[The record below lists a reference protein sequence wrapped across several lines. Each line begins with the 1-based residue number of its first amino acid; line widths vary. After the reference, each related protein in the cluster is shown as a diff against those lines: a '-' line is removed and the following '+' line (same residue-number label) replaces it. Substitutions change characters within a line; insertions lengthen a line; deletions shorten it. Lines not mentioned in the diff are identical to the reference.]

1 MVKAAMP
8 GRPARRLSGRPRLA
22 TAALLCLNT
31 PMQKHRDL
39 WKEIIASALTAMAE
53 EAQGAG
59 AAAGTAIDS
68 NAMVV
73 ETPPKPEMGD
83 LAFPMFS
90 FARALRKAPPLI
102 AQEVVR
108 RIGESTAGQASA
120 MGEAAAAGPYVN
132 VRLERTSVIQEV
144 LREVAA
150 EGASYG
156 KSDALAGA
164 RVLLEFSCPN
174 TNKPLHIGH
183 LRNDAIGESLSR
195 ILREAGAELRKVNLI
210 NDRGVHICKSMLAY
224 RMFGG
229 ETTPESEGI
238 KGDHFVGDYY
248 VKYAQWAKDHPEAE
262 EQVRL
267 MLRQWEEGDPGV
279 MALWHRMN
287 GWVISGIEETYR
299 RTGVSFDQVYHESE
313 IYKLGRQEVLAG
325 LEKDIFQRDP
335 DGSVW
340 ADLSGKGMD
349 REVLLRSD
357 GTSIYLTQDI
367 GTAIQR
373 SRDWPFDRLIYVV
386 GSEQR
391 HHFKVLFQVLS
402 VLGYAW
408 AANLHHLAYGM
419 VNLPEGKMK
428 SREGTVVDADDL
440 LDELEAMAA
449 EEIRGKEREEDVGDL
464 SKTAR
469 EIALGALHYWLLQIS
484 PQKDM
489 TFDPKESLSFN
500 GNTGPYL
507 QYSGARISS
516 VLRKFEQRKD
526 SFREGRVSP
535 ASLGLPEEWEIA
547 KALALFPETVAAAAR
562 DLNPSVLA
570 VSLFELCKAFSRY
583 YQDNPILRNEDA
595 SLVVSRI
602 ALLRGVLQVLR
613 NGLALLGIPF
623 LEAM

>member
-1 MVKAAMP
+1 
-8 GRPARRLSGRPRLA
+8 
-22 TAALLCLNT
+22 
-31 PMQKHRDL
+31 MQKYRDL
-39 WKEIIASALTAMAE
+39 WKEIIAGALTAMADE
-53 EAQGAG
+53 TKGAG
-59 AAAGTAIDS
+59 AASGPVIDPNAII
-68 NAMVV
+68 V
-73 ETPPKPEMGD
+73 ETPPKPDLGD
-83 LAFPMFS
+83 IAFPMFP
-90 FARALRKAPPLI
+90 FARSLRKAPPLI
-102 AQEVVR
+102 AQEVVK
-108 RIGESTAGQASA
+108 RIGGAGAAGSRTAAG
-120 MGEAAAAGPYVN
+120 GEAIAAGPYVN
-132 VRLERTSVIQEV
+132 VRLDRTAVIEEI

-150 EGASYG
+150 EGTRYG
-156 KSDALAGA
+156 KSDALARA
-164 RVLLEFSCPN
+164 RILLEFSCPN

-195 ILREAGAELRKVNLI
+195 ILAEAGAELRKVNLI

-262 EQVRL
+262 EQVRV
-267 MLRQWEEGDPGV
+267 MLRQWEEGDPEV
-279 MALWHRMN
+279 IALWRRMN
-287 GWVISGIEETYR
+287 GWVIAGIEQTYR
-299 RTGVSFDQVYHESE
+299 RTGVTFDQVYYESE
-313 IYKLGRQEVLAG
+313 IYTLGKQEVLAG
-325 LEKDIFQRDP
+325 LEKGIFQRDP

-340 ADLSGKGMD
+340 ADLTDKGMD

-357 GTSIYLTQDI
+357 GTSIYMTQDI

-373 SRDWPFDRLIYVV
+373 SRDWPFDKLVYVV

-402 VLGYAW
+402 VLGYPW

-440 LDELEAMAA
+440 LDELEGMAA

-469 EIALGALHYWLLQIS
+469 EIALGALHYWLLQTS

-489 TFDPKESLSFN
+489 TFDPKESLAFN

-507 QYSGARISS
+507 QYTGARISS

-526 SFREGRVSP
+526 SFREGRVSS
-535 ASLGLPEEWEIA
+535 AALLLPEEWELA
-547 KALALFPETVAAAAR
+547 KSLALFPETVAAAAR

-583 YQDNPILRNEDA
+583 YQDNPILRNEDQN
-595 SLVVSRI
+595 LVVSRI
-602 ALLRGVLQVLR
+602 ALIRGVLQVLR